1 MGASYSLGLGVP
13 RANSFAALLPA
24 KLSQLTGRKVEV
36 YNEAMW
42 AGAPHRT
49 YLSFNDVLA
58 ANPDMI
64 LWQVTPWDVLNVSAL
79 GTSEPIP
86 PDAVGKDTS
95 LRSKVFAALKQ
106 LRGNVGAT
114 GFLIRHFIY
123 ESQSLY
129 LRSVLMA
136 GDDQSGYLK
145 SEPSALWQSRL
156 NQFDFYAAD
165 MEERARA
172 AGVPFVVVLVPNRAQ
187 AAMISARD
195 WPDGYDP
202 YKLNEELRSIITSH
216 GGIYIDI
223 LPDLRN
229 IPNSQQLYFPIDDHP
244 DVGGH
249 ELIAELLAKE
259 LTNGTVP
266 ALKAVAQPQ
275 VVLKQ
280 GR

>member
-1 MGASYSLGLGVP
+1 
-13 RANSFAALLPA
+13 
-24 KLSQLTGRKVEV
+24 
-36 YNEAMW
+36 
-42 AGAPHRT
+42 
-49 YLSFNDVLA
+49 
-58 ANPDMI
+58 
-64 LWQVTPWDVLNVSAL
+64 
-79 GTSEPIP
+79 
-86 PDAVGKDTS
+86 
-95 LRSKVFAALKQ
+95 
-106 LRGNVGAT
+106 
-114 GFLIRHFIY
+114 
-123 ESQSLY
+123 
-129 LRSVLMA
+129 
-136 GDDQSGYLK
+136 
-145 SEPSALWQSRL
+145 
-156 NQFDFYAAD
+156 
-165 MEERARA
+165 
-172 AGVPFVVVLVPNRAQ
+172 
-187 AAMISARD
+187 MISARD